1 MPRRKRSTPTSRI
14 VAIPS
19 ADLSSVSAEY
29 KRGLELARRGEWFD
43 AHEAFELAWRAAPS
57 EERDFFQGLVHAVVF
72 AYQARRGKPVGAGR
86 QREKA
91 IRRLTPYA
99 PAYRGLD
106 VELLLAALVRAEPD
120 LRQNLVERNAEPPVA
135 VEEEQQPERHE
146 HGA

>member
-14 VAIPS
+14 VAIPD

-72 AYQARRGKPVGAGR
+72 AYQSARGKPIGAER

-91 IRRLTPYA
+91 LRRLTPYA
-99 PAYRGLD
+99 PVHRGLD
-106 VELLLAALVRAEPD
+106 VERLLAALVRAEAD
-120 LRQNLVERNAEPPVA
+120 LRQYLVERDAEPPVA
-135 VEEEQQPERHE
+135 VEEEEHAERDE
-146 HGA
+146 DRA